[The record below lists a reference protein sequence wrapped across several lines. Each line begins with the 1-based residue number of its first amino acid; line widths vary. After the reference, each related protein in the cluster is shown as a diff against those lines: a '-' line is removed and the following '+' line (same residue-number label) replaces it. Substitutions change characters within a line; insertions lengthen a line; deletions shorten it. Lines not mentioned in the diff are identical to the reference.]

1 MYAVV
6 GCGDCEALWV
16 IEGSPA
22 HSECP
27 RCGTTR
33 EHALRRKFVE
43 TEDPDHAR
51 EVRAS
56 MLANRQGHGD
66 EFAALD
72 SFTAME
78 EHLDEAGPDDET
90 YLAGSGLDP
99 DEVAAAADRAG
110 GPGNSPARE
119 DVVREAV
126 RELDEPD
133 VEDVASYAAD
143 RGVPRQYVETALEG
157 LVRTGEATE
166 NRGTYRLV

>member
-1 MYAVV
+1 
-6 GCGDCEALWV
+6 
-16 IEGSPA
+16 
-22 HSECP
+22 
-27 RCGTTR
+27 
-33 EHALRRKFVE
+33 
-43 TEDPDHAR
+43 
-51 EVRAS
+51 

-78 EHLDEAGPDDET
+78 EQLDEAGPDDET

-110 GPGNSPARE
+110 GTGGSTGRE
-119 DVVREAV
+119 DVVRAAV

-133 VEDVASYAAD
+133 EETVVRYAED
-143 RGVPRQYVETALEG
+143 RGVPRSYVESALEK

>member
-16 IEGSPA
+16 VEGSPA

-33 EHALRRKFVE
+33 EHAMRKTFVE

-78 EHLDEAGPDDET
+78 EKLEEAGPDDET

-99 DEVAAAADRAG
+99 DEIAGAADRAG
-110 GPGNSPARE
+110 GSGASPGRV
-119 DVVREAV
+119 DVVRAAV

-133 VEDVASYAAD
+133 VETVASYAAD
-143 RGVPRQYVETALEG
+143 RGVPRTYVESALEK